1 MFGPD
6 KTWQLDSRLEA
17 DTIFLWSN
25 DDWQTRLLNDRRWP
39 WIIVV
44 PVRNDCV
51 DIEDLEP
58 ATHAGL
64 MQHLAGISKTLKAM
78 GVATSSNVATIGNI
92 VTQMHWH
99 VIGRNEG
106 DPNWPGPVW
115 GFGQREPYTAQEAQ
129 AFIADFNA
137 AWKKTVPLLNRF

>member
-1 MFGPD
+1 M
-6 KTWQLDSRLEA
+6 
-17 DTIFLWSN
+17 
-25 DDWQTRLLNDRRWP
+25 
-39 WIIVV
+39 
-44 PVRNDCV
+44 PVGSAFV
-51 DIEDLEP
+51 DIEDLESG
-58 ATHAGL
+58 AYAGL

-115 GFGQREPYTAQEAQ
+115 GFGQREPYTAEEARALMNQ
-129 AFIADFNA
+129 S
-137 AWKKTVPLLNRF
+137 